1 MKRHQVFPDNYL
13 KCAHLNGKPATLTI
27 TGAPLD
33 TLKNSKGEEKKI
45 VLSFAETK
53 KRLPLN
59 KTNFNAVADVC
70 GDETDDWSGKKIE
83 VYPTTTQMDGKTVG
97 CIRVRSPA
105 QRELPAPP
113 PPKPAPD
120 HSEPDDEIPF

>member
-1 MKRHQVFPDNYL
+1 MKRHQVYPDYYL
-13 KCAHLNGKPATLTI
+13 KCEHLKGKPATLTI
-27 TGAPLD
+27 TAAPLD

-53 KRLPLN
+53 KTLPLN

-70 GDETDDWSGKKIE
+70 GDETDDWPGKKIE

-105 QRELPAPP
+105 QRELPTPP
-113 PPKPAPD
+113 TPKPG
-120 HSEPDDEIPF
+120 DDELDDDIPF